1 MNSWKKGCCFQTIQ
15 GEHFLIVGDAIVQ
28 KTGERVYLCQE
39 LTGVYR
45 LMVWTEQEIL
55 ENKTS
60 FTPAAE
66 SLEETMLET
75 SMENIEN
82 KRKMIEST
90 AVGRTRTD
98 WQGDSIAEREMDAGS
113 AWEAQVDTMSDA
125 KMKELHN
132 WMLQFLETSSYSA
145 KLELLGLMKGKITD
159 SMLESL
165 ALSLDYEL
173 GEGSTEEKCYALE
186 RFLRT
191 KNRYEGSRLR

>member
-15 GEHFLIVGDAIVQ
+15 GERFLIVGDAIAQ

-39 LTGVYR
+39 LTGTYR
-45 LMVWTEQEIL
+45 LMVWTEQEIF

-66 SLEETMLET
+66 LFEETVLKTSTET
-75 SMENIEN
+75 IEN
-82 KRKMIEST
+82 NQKTIERNAIGGT
-90 AVGRTRTD
+90 GADR
-98 WQGDSIAEREMDAGS
+98 QGDYAAKRGMNLDSR
-113 AWEAQVDTMSDA
+113 WEAQADTTAAA
-125 KMKELHN
+125 KTTELQN
-132 WMLQFLETSSYSA
+132 WMLQFLETSSCSA

-173 GEGSTEEKCYALE
+173 GEGSTEEKYYALE

-191 KNRYEGSRLR
+191 RNRYEGSRLR